1 MLLES
6 KCSADLF
13 CRSATSSS
21 QSGTSRG
28 PAKQVRATL
37 AFRLQAKLAVRAEA
51 HQFQTGGIRHSVD
64 ENQVGLEM
72 TIAKIAPF
80 A

>member
-1 MLLES
+1 VTVLQVR
-6 KCSADLF
+6 DFLF
-13 CRSATSSS
+13 PI
-21 QSGTSRG
+21 GTSRG
-28 PAKQVRATL
+28 STKQVRATL

-51 HQFQTGGIRHSVD
+51 HQFQTGGIRLWVD

-72 TIAKIAPF
+72 TIAKIALL